1 MAGPMSADEEEAGP
15 AAREILECV
24 MESRPCA

>member
-1 MAGPMSADEEEAGP
+1 MTGPMSANEEEAGP

-24 MESRPCA
+24 EARPCA